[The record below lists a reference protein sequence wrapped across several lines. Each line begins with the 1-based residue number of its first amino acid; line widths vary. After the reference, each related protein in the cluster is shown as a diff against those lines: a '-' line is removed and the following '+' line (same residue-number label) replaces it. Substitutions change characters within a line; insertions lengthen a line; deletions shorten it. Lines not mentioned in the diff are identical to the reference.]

1 MAQLPDR
8 AQVLIV
14 GGGIVGCSIAYHLVK
29 RGITDV
35 LLLEQGQLTGGTTWH
50 AAGLVSQ
57 LKSSHS
63 LTSIA
68 TYSTRLF
75 EQLEAETGQATGYRV
90 TGSISVADNPQR
102 WEEILRGLS
111 MAKTV
116 GVDAYEIS
124 PAEALDHWP
133 TLNMDDVVGAV
144 YIPRDA
150 QTSPVDTTLALA
162 KGAKN
167 LGVRIV
173 EGVAVT
179 SLHVDDDRIRGVYTE
194 QGYVEAETVVL
205 AAGMWTRHLAQT
217 GGINVPLQAC
227 EHFYIVTEPIEG
239 VKTGAPTVRDPGNY
253 TYFKEEAGKIM
264 AGFFEP
270 RGKVWRMD
278 QIPRDFSFGTLP
290 EDWDH
295 VGPIFERA
303 IHRMPAL
310 GDAGLQLFFNGPEA
324 FTPDGVYYLGET
336 PEVDGVF
343 VAAGFNSVGIQSAGG
358 VGWVLA
364 DWIIDGEPPMD
375 LSAVD
380 IRRAF
385 PYQADERFLKARIS
399 ESLGLLYAMHW
410 PFRQYESARGIM
422 KSPFHDRLD
431 AAGAVWG
438 ETAGWERPN
447 WYAEPG
453 QERVYEYS
461 YGKQN
466 WFDNCGA
473 ECRAVR
479 EAVGLFDQTSF
490 AKFTVDGPD
499 ALDVLNQLSANDV
512 DVEVGRVIYTQWLNT
527 KGGIEADLT
536 VVRLGD
542 QSFKVVTA
550 AAGRT
555 REWSRLRRQ
564 CVGRDVE
571 IAHLPEPMLGLMGPN
586 ARPLLSSICDV
597 DFSNEAFPFGTAQH
611 IVVGGVNVHAM
622 RLSYVGALGWELY
635 VAETDAAALY
645 DALATAGAEYGLV
658 HAGYHAMNSLRLESG
673 YRHWGHDISD
683 EDTPLEAG
691 LGFAVAWDKPGG
703 FIGKDALLAQ
713 RGQLLTKR
721 LIQLKLDDPDTLLY
735 HDEPVYRDGELV
747 GRTSSGMFSYTIGSP
762 LAMGYVTN
770 KDGVTKGWIEDG
782 RFEIEVAG
790 RLIGAQAQLGSWYK
804 PQLHG

>member
-1 MAQLPDR
+1 MAELPDR
-8 AQVLIV
+8 AEVVIV
-14 GGGIVGCSIAYHLVK
+14 GGGIVGCSIAYHLAK
-29 RGITDV
+29 RGVTDV

-90 TGSISVADNPQR
+90 TGSISVADNPER

-116 GVDAYEIS
+116 GVEAYEIS

-167 LGVRIV
+167 RGVRIV

-179 SLHVDDDRIRGVYTE
+179 SLHIENDRIGGVFTE
-194 QGYVEAETVVL
+194 QGYIEADTVVL
-205 AAGMWTRHLAQT
+205 AAGVWTRHLAQT

-227 EHFYIVTEPIEG
+227 EHFYIVTQPIDG
-239 VKTGAPTVRDPGNY
+239 VKNGAPTVRDPGNY

-310 GDAGLQLFFNGPEA
+310 GEAGLQLFFNGPEA

-364 DWIIDGEPPMD
+364 DWIIDGEAPMD

-385 PYQADERFLKARIS
+385 PYQADERFLKDRIS

-447 WYAEPG
+447 WYARPG
-453 QERVYEYS
+453 QQRVYEYS

-466 WFDNCGA
+466 WFDNCAA

-479 EAVGLFDQTSF
+479 ETVGLFDQTSF

-499 ALDVLNQLSANDV
+499 ALDVLNQLSANDI
-512 DVEVGRVIYTQWLNT
+512 DVPVGKVVYTQWLNT
-527 KGGIEADLT
+527 GGGIEADLT
-536 VVRLGD
+536 VVRIGD
-542 QSFKVVTA
+542 ESFKVVTA

-555 REWSRLRRQ
+555 REWARLRRQ

-571 IAHLPEPMLGLMGPN
+571 IAQLAEPMLGLMGPN
-586 ARPLLSSICDV
+586 ARALLSSISTA
-597 DFSNEAFPFGTAQH
+597 DFSNGAFPFGTAQH
-611 IVVGGVNVHAM
+611 VVVGGVGVHAM
-622 RLSYVGALGWELY
+622 RLSYVGAIGWELY
-635 VAETDAAALY
+635 VSEADAIALY
-645 DALATAGAEYGLV
+645 DTIVAAGVDHGLV

-703 FIGKDALLAQ
+703 FIGKAALLKQ
-713 RGQLLTKR
+713 KGQPLRKR
-721 LIQLKLDDPDTLLY
+721 LIQLKLEDPDTLLY
-735 HDEPVYRDGELV
+735 HDEPIYRDGELV
-747 GRTSSGMFSYTIGSP
+747 GRTSSGMWSYTLGSA

-770 KDGVTKGWIEDG
+770 PEGITKDWVDSGS
-782 RFEIEVAG
+782 FEIEVAG
-790 RLIGAQAQLGSWYK
+790 RRIPAIAGLGSWYK